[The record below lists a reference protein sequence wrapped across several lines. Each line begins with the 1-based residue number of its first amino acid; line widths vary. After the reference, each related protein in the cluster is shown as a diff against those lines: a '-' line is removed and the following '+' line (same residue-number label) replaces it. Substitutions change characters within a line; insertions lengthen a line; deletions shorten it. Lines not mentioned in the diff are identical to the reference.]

1 MILTYKNHVKYAKKE
16 CNKQQL
22 KHFHPPLVLNSTW
35 ITLQFCSTNKSHLGT
50 CRIEEKIAILV
61 GPVSNRFSRFWWC
74 HSFGGVAACTKK
86 VWLDLLLLHL
96 AELIQAINK
105 MFLDLKF
112 TDNHKFF
119 LMTLDLSDDFGLI
132 LVTLDQI
139 VKLFTSDDQQ
149 AISGKHDT

>member
-1 MILTYKNHVKYAKKE
+1 M
-16 CNKQQL
+16 
-22 KHFHPPLVLNSTW
+22 
-35 ITLQFCSTNKSHLGT
+35 
-50 CRIEEKIAILV
+50 
-61 GPVSNRFSRFWWC
+61 
-74 HSFGGVAACTKK
+74 AACTKK

-149 AISGKHDT
+149 ATSNIWKI